1 MKTIHGIENFPA
13 DEASIVT
20 IGTFDGVHLG
30 HQQILKQ
37 LIDTSRKSKLKS
49 VLLTF
54 FPHPRMVLQPDISMR
69 LIQTIQEREKALQ
82 KTGLDYLVI
91 HPFSTEFSRLSADDY
106 VKQILVE
113 QLNVRKVV
121 VGYDHRFGRNRTA
134 SLEDMYHYADI
145 HEFEVIEINAE
156 KIESTAVSSTK
167 IRKAIDEG
175 NIELANTYLGHSFTI
190 EGMVIDGDKR
200 GRELSYPTANIDLQ
214 NPHKIVPKQGVYL
227 VKSNLEDRIIYGM
240 MNIGT
245 KPTFNAA
252 IPSIEVHFFD
262 WNDNLYG
269 QAVQLELLKW
279 VREERKFNTVE
290 ELQTQIQADEQYCR
304 SSIPTSHV
312 SYK

>member
-37 LIDTSRKSKLKS
+37 LTDTSRKSKLKS

-69 LIQTIQEREKALQ
+69 LIQTIQEREKAL
-82 KTGLDYLVI
+82 KNTGLDFLVI
-91 HPFSTEFSRLSADDY
+91 HPFSIAFSRLSADDY

-134 SLEDMYHYADI
+134 SLEDMCHYADI
-145 HEFEVIEINAE
+145 YDFEVIEIDAK
-156 KIESTAVSSTK
+156 KIDSTAVSSTK
-167 IRKAIDEG
+167 IRNAIDHG
-175 NIELANTYLGHSFTI
+175 NIELANTYLGQPFTL
-190 EGMVIDGDKR
+190 EGMVVHGDKR
-200 GRELSYPTANIDLQ
+200 GRELAYPTANIDLQ
-214 NPHKIVPKQGVYL
+214 NQHKIVPKQGVYL
-227 VKSNLEDRIIYGM
+227 VKSKLKGREVYGM

-245 KPTFNAA
+245 KPTFDTTM
-252 IPSIEVHFFD
+252 PSIEVHFLD
-262 WNDNLYG
+262 WNGDLYG
-269 QAVQLELLKW
+269 QAVQVELLKW
-279 VREERKFNTVE
+279 IREERKFKTVK
-290 ELQTQIQADEQYCR
+290 ELQAQIQTDEQNCR
-304 SSIPTSHV
+304 SSIPTAHV

>member
-252 IPSIEVHFFD
+252 MPSIEVHFLD
-262 WNDNLYG
+262 WNGDLYG
-269 QAVQLELLKW
+269 QAVQVELLKW

>member
-190 EGMVIDGDKR
+190 EGMVIGGDKR

-245 KPTFNAA
+245 KPTFDAA
-252 IPSIEVHFFD
+252 MPSIEVHFFD
-262 WNDNLYG
+262 WNGNLYG
-269 QAVQLELLKW
+269 QAVQVELLKW

>member
-190 EGMVIDGDKR
+190 EGMVIDGNKR

-227 VKSNLEDRIIYGM
+227 VKSKLKGRVVYGM

-245 KPTFNAA
+245 KPTFDTTM
-252 IPSIEVHFFD
+252 PSIEVHFLD
-262 WNDNLYG
+262 WNGNLYG
-269 QAVQLELLKW
+269 QAVQVELLKW

>member
-1 MKTIHGIENFPA
+1 MKVIHGIENYQPTGPA
-13 DEASIVT
+13 VLT
-20 IGTFDGVHLG
+20 MGTFDGVHLG
-30 HQQILKQ
+30 HQKIL
-37 LIDTSRKSKLKS
+37 SKVIHIAKAQNALS
-49 VLLTF
+49 VVLTF

-252 IPSIEVHFFD
+252 MPSIEVHFFD
-262 WNDNLYG
+262 WNGNLYG
-269 QAVQLELLKW
+269 QAVQVELLKW

>member
-1 MKTIHGIENFPA
+1 MKTIHGIENFPV

-37 LIDTSRKSKLKS
+37 LIETSQKSKLKS

-54 FPHPRMVLQPDISMR
+54 FPHPRMVLQPDVSIR
-69 LIQTIQEREKALQ
+69 LIQTIEERERALA
-82 KTGLDYLVI
+82 KTGLDYLII
-91 HPFSTEFSRLSADDY
+91 HPFSAEFSRLSADDY
-106 VKQILVE
+106 VKQVLVE
-113 QLNVRKVV
+113 QLNVQKVV

-145 HEFEVIEINAE
+145 YDFEVIEIDAK
-156 KIESTAVSSTK
+156 KIDSTAVSSTK

-175 NIELANTYLGHSFTI
+175 NIELANTYLGQSFTL
-190 EGMVIDGDKR
+190 EGMIVHGDKR

-227 VKSNLEDRIIYGM
+227 VKSNLEDRVIYGM

-245 KPTFNAA
+245 KPTFD
-252 IPSIEVHFFD
+252 ITMPSIEVHFFD
-262 WNDNLYG
+262 WDGDLYG
-269 QAVQLELLKW
+269 QVVQVELLKW
-279 VREERKFNTVE
+279 VREEQKFGSVE
-290 ELQTQIQADEQYCR
+290 ELQAQIQADEQYCR
-304 SSIPTSHV
+304 SYIST
-312 SYK
+312 

>member
-54 FPHPRMVLQPDISMR
+54 FPHPRMVLQPDVPMH
-69 LIQTIQEREKALQ
+69 LIQTIEERERALA

-91 HPFSTEFSRLSADDY
+91 HPFSAEFSRLSADDY
-106 VKQILVE
+106 VKRVLVQ
-113 QLNVRKVV
+113 QLNVQKVV

-145 HEFEVIEINAE
+145 YDFELIEIDAK
-156 KIESTAVSSTK
+156 KIYSTAVSSTK

-175 NIELANTYLGHSFTI
+175 NIELANTYLGQPFTL
-190 EGMVIDGDKR
+190 EGMIVHGDKR
-200 GRELSYPTANIDLQ
+200 GRELSYPTANMDLK

-227 VKSNLEDRIIYGM
+227 VKSNLSNRVVYGM

-245 KPTFNAA
+245 KPTFDASM
-252 IPSIEVHFFD
+252 PSIEVHFFD
-262 WNDNLYG
+262 WNGDLYG
-269 QAVQLELLKW
+269 QAVQVELLKW
-279 VREERKFNTVE
+279 VREERKFSSVE

-304 SSIPTSHV
+304 SSIPT
-312 SYK
+312 

>member
-1 MKTIHGIENFPA
+1 MKTIHGIENFTA

-214 NPHKIVPKQGVYL
+214 NQHKIVPKQGVYL
-227 VKSNLEDRIIYGM
+227 VKSKLKGRVVYGM

-245 KPTFNAA
+245 KPTFDTTM
-252 IPSIEVHFFD
+252 PSIEVHFLD
-262 WNDNLYG
+262 WNGDLYG
-269 QAVQLELLKW
+269 QAVQVELLKW
-279 VREERKFNTVE
+279 VREERKFSSVE

-304 SSIPTSHV
+304 SSIPT
-312 SYK
+312 

>member
-82 KTGLDYLVI
+82 KTGLAYLVI

-214 NPHKIVPKQGVYL
+214 NQHKIVPKQGVYL
-227 VKSNLEDRIIYGM
+227 VKSKLKGRVVYGM

-245 KPTFNAA
+245 KPTFDTTM
-252 IPSIEVHFFD
+252 PSIEVHFLD
-262 WNDNLYG
+262 WNGDLYG
-269 QAVQLELLKW
+269 QAVQVELLKW
-279 VREERKFNTVE
+279 VREERKFSSVE

-304 SSIPTSHV
+304 SSIPT
-312 SYK
+312 

>member
-37 LIDTSRKSKLKS
+37 LINTSRKSKLKS

-214 NPHKIVPKQGVYL
+214 NQHKIVPKQGVYL
-227 VKSNLEDRIIYGM
+227 VKSKLKGRVVYGM

-245 KPTFNAA
+245 KPTFDTTM
-252 IPSIEVHFFD
+252 PSIEVHFLD
-262 WNDNLYG
+262 WNGDLYG
-269 QAVQLELLKW
+269 QAVQVELLKW
-279 VREERKFNTVE
+279 VREERKFSSVE

-304 SSIPTSHV
+304 SSIPT
-312 SYK
+312 

>member
-214 NPHKIVPKQGVYL
+214 NQHKIVPKQGVYL
-227 VKSNLEDRIIYGM
+227 VKSKLKGRVVYGM

-245 KPTFNAA
+245 KPTFDTTM
-252 IPSIEVHFFD
+252 PSIEVHFLD
-262 WNDNLYG
+262 WNGDLYG
-269 QAVQLELLKW
+269 QAVQVELLKW
-279 VREERKFNTVE
+279 VREERKFSSVE

-304 SSIPTSHV
+304 SSIPTKHV
-312 SYK
+312 SNK

>member
-13 DEASIVT
+13 YEASIVT

-252 IPSIEVHFFD
+252 MPSIEVHFFD
-262 WNDNLYG
+262 WNGNLYG
-269 QAVQLELLKW
+269 QAVQVELLKW

>member
-30 HQQILKQ
+30 HQKILKQ

-214 NPHKIVPKQGVYL
+214 NQHKIVPKQGVYL
-227 VKSNLEDRIIYGM
+227 VKSKLKGRVVYGM

-245 KPTFNAA
+245 KPTFDTTM
-252 IPSIEVHFFD
+252 PSIEVHFLD
-262 WNDNLYG
+262 WNGDLYG
-269 QAVQLELLKW
+269 QAVQVELLKW
-279 VREERKFNTVE
+279 VREERKFSSVE

-304 SSIPTSHV
+304 SSIPT
-312 SYK
+312 

>member
-37 LIDTSRKSKLKS
+37 LTETSRKSKLKS

-69 LIQTIQEREKALQ
+69 LIQTIQEREKALEN
-82 KTGLDYLVI
+82 TGLDYLVI
-91 HPFSTEFSRLSADDY
+91 HPFSTTFSRLSADDY

-145 HEFEVIEINAE
+145 YDFEVIEIDAK
-156 KIESTAVSSTK
+156 KIDSIAVSSTK
-167 IRKAIDEG
+167 IRKAIDDG
-175 NIELANTYLGHSFTI
+175 NIELANTYLGQQFSL
-190 EGMVIDGDKR
+190 EGTVVHGEKR

-214 NPHKIVPKQGVYL
+214 NQHKIVPKQGVYL
-227 VKSNLEDRIIYGM
+227 VKSKLNGLVVYGM

-245 KPTFNAA
+245 KPTFDTST
-252 IPSIEVHFFD
+252 PSIEVHFFD
-262 WNDNLYG
+262 WNDDLYG
-269 QAVQLELLKW
+269 QAVQVELLKW
-279 VREERKFNTVE
+279 VREERKFSSVE
-290 ELQTQIQADEQYCR
+290 ELQAQIQADEQYCR

-312 SYK
+312 SNK

>member
-252 IPSIEVHFFD
+252 MPSIEVHFFD
-262 WNDNLYG
+262 WNGNLYG
-269 QAVQLELLKW
+269 QVVQVELLKW

>member
-1 MKTIHGIENFPA
+1 MKTIHGIENFPV

-37 LIDTSRKSKLKS
+37 LIETSQKSKLKS

-54 FPHPRMVLQPDISMR
+54 FPHPRMVLQPDVSIR
-69 LIQTIQEREKALQ
+69 LIQTIEERERALA
-82 KTGLDYLVI
+82 KTGLDYLII
-91 HPFSTEFSRLSADDY
+91 HPFSAEFSRLSADDY
-106 VKQILVE
+106 VKQVLVE
-113 QLNVRKVV
+113 QLNVQKVV

-145 HEFEVIEINAE
+145 YDFEVIEIDAK
-156 KIESTAVSSTK
+156 KIDSTAVSSTK

-175 NIELANTYLGHSFTI
+175 NIELANTYLGQSFTL
-190 EGMVIDGDKR
+190 EGMIVHGGKR

-227 VKSNLEDRIIYGM
+227 VKSNLEDRVIYGM

-245 KPTFNAA
+245 KPTFD
-252 IPSIEVHFFD
+252 ITMPSIEVHFFD
-262 WNDNLYG
+262 WDGDLYG
-269 QAVQLELLKW
+269 QVVQVELLKW
-279 VREERKFNTVE
+279 VREEQKFGSVE
-290 ELQTQIQADEQYCR
+290 ELQAQIQADEQYCR
-304 SSIPTSHV
+304 SYIST
-312 SYK
+312 

>member
-227 VKSNLEDRIIYGM
+227 VKSKLKGRVVYGM

-245 KPTFNAA
+245 KPTFDTTM
-252 IPSIEVHFFD
+252 PSIEVHFLD
-262 WNDNLYG
+262 WNGDLYG
-269 QAVQLELLKW
+269 LAVQVELLKW
-279 VREERKFNTVE
+279 VREERKFKTVR
-290 ELQTQIQADEQYCR
+290 ELQAQIQMDEQNCR

>member
-13 DEASIVT
+13 SEGSVVT

-37 LIDTSRKSKLKS
+37 LIDTSQQSKLKS

-69 LIQTIQEREKALQ
+69 LIQTIEEREKALR

-91 HPFSTEFSRLSADDY
+91 HPFSEKFSRLSADDY

-113 QLNVRKVV
+113 KLNVRKVV

-134 SLEDMYHYADI
+134 SLEDMYNYADI
-145 HEFEVIEINAE
+145 YDFEVIEIDAK
-156 KIESTAVSSTK
+156 KIKSTAVSSTK

-175 NIELANTYLGHSFTI
+175 DIALANSYLGDPFTL
-190 EGMVIDGDKR
+190 EGVVVHGDKR
-200 GRELSYPTANIDLQ
+200 GRELSYPTANIELQ
-214 NPHKIVPKQGVYL
+214 NKHKIIPKQGVYL
-227 VKSNLEDRIIYGM
+227 IQSDIDNQVVYGM

-245 KPTFNAA
+245 KPTFDTTN
-252 IPSIEVHFFD
+252 PSIEVHFFD
-262 WNDNLYG
+262 WNGDLYD
-269 QAVQLELLKW
+269 QTLQVKLLKW
-279 VREERKFNTVE
+279 VREEQKFGSVE
-290 ELQTQIQADEQYCR
+290 ELQAQIHADERYCR
-304 SSIPTSHV
+304 SYIPN
-312 SYK
+312 

>member
-134 SLEDMYHYADI
+134 SLEDMYHYSDI

-214 NPHKIVPKQGVYL
+214 NQHKIVPKQGVYL
-227 VKSNLEDRIIYGM
+227 VKSKLKGRVVYGM

-245 KPTFNAA
+245 KPTFDTTM
-252 IPSIEVHFFD
+252 PSIEVHFLD
-262 WNDNLYG
+262 WNGDLYG
-269 QAVQLELLKW
+269 QAVQVELLKW
-279 VREERKFNTVE
+279 IREERKFKTIK
-290 ELQTQIQADEQYCR
+290 ELQTQIQTDEQNCR

>member
-214 NPHKIVPKQGVYL
+214 NQHKIVPKQGVYL
-227 VKSNLEDRIIYGM
+227 VKSKLKGRVVYGM

-252 IPSIEVHFFD
+252 MPSIEVHFFD
-262 WNDNLYG
+262 WNGNLYG
-269 QAVQLELLKW
+269 QAVQVELLKW

-304 SSIPTSHV
+304 SSIPT
-312 SYK
+312 

>member
-13 DEASIVT
+13 DEVSIVT

-54 FPHPRMVLQPDISMR
+54 FPHPRMVLQPDVPMH
-69 LIQTIQEREKALQ
+69 LIQTIEERERALA

-91 HPFSTEFSRLSADDY
+91 HPFSAEFSRLSADDY
-106 VKQILVE
+106 VKRVLVQ
-113 QLNVRKVV
+113 QLNVQKVV

-145 HEFEVIEINAE
+145 YDFEVIEIDAK
-156 KIESTAVSSTK
+156 KIDSTAVSSTK

-175 NIELANTYLGHSFTI
+175 NIELANTYLGQPFTL
-190 EGMVIDGDKR
+190 EGMIVHGDKR
-200 GRELSYPTANIDLQ
+200 GRELSYPTANMDLQ

-227 VKSNLEDRIIYGM
+227 VKSNLSNRGVYGM

-245 KPTFNAA
+245 KPTFDASM
-252 IPSIEVHFFD
+252 PSIEVHFFD
-262 WNDNLYG
+262 WNGDLYG
-269 QAVQLELLKW
+269 QAVQVELLKW
-279 VREERKFNTVE
+279 VREERKFSSVE

-304 SSIPTSHV
+304 SSIPT
-312 SYK
+312 

>member
-30 HQQILKQ
+30 HQKILKQ

-214 NPHKIVPKQGVYL
+214 NQHKIVPKQGVYL
-227 VKSNLEDRIIYGM
+227 VKSKLKGRVVYGM

-245 KPTFNAA
+245 KPTFDTTM
-252 IPSIEVHFFD
+252 PSIEVHFLD
-262 WNDNLYG
+262 WNGGLYG
-269 QAVQLELLKW
+269 QAVQVELLKW
-279 VREERKFNTVE
+279 VREERKFSSVE

-304 SSIPTSHV
+304 SSIPT
-312 SYK
+312 

>member
-252 IPSIEVHFFD
+252 MPSIEVHFFD
-262 WNDNLYG
+262 WNGNLYG
-269 QAVQLELLKW
+269 QAVQVELLKW
-279 VREERKFNTVE
+279 VREERKFNNVE

-312 SYK
+312 SFK

>member
-1 MKTIHGIENFPA
+1 MKTIHGIENFPS

-37 LIDTSRKSKLKS
+37 LIDTSQKSKLKS

-54 FPHPRMVLQPDISMR
+54 FPHPKVVLQPDISMN
-69 LIQTIQEREKALQ
+69 LIQTIQEREKALEN
-82 KTGLDYLVI
+82 TGLDYLVI
-91 HPFSTEFSRLSADDY
+91 HPFSIEFSRLSADDY

-145 HEFEVIEINAE
+145 YDFEVIEIDAK
-156 KIESTAVSSTK
+156 KINSTAVSSTK
-167 IRKAIDEG
+167 IRKAIDDG
-175 NIELANTYLGHSFTI
+175 NIELANNYLGHPFTI
-190 EGMVIDGDKR
+190 EGTVVHGDKR

-214 NPHKIVPKQGVYL
+214 NQHKIVPKQGVYL
-227 VKSNLEDRIIYGM
+227 VKSKFNDRVVYGM

-245 KPTFNAA
+245 KPTFDKTM
-252 IPSIEVHFFD
+252 PSIEVHFMD
-262 WNDNLYG
+262 WNGDLYG
-269 QAVQLELLKW
+269 QEIQLELLKW
-279 VREERKFNTVE
+279 VREERKFKTVK
-290 ELQTQIQADEQYCR
+290 ELQTQIQIDEQNCR